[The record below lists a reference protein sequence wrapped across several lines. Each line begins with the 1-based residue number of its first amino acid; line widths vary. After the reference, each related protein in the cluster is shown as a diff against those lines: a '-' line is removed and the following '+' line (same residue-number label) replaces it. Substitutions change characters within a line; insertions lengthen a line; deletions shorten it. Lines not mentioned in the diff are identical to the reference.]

1 MLTISLTCFSM
12 LTIYF
17 LISFPLI
24 AIFFFLDQS
33 NIPIIFIN
41 KEMKL
46 QYLNIEL
53 RDFDFHEWYAIM
65 FEYFT
70 RDLAWVANDSWN
82 LACQRLFKFQ
92 HMLLVWLVSRVGT
105 RELVMKS
112 LFSQNLHQTLT
123 HNLYIK
129 FYKNTRKW
137 LNIITIKFDMELKPT
152 KNIAVN
158 HNYKTLDYKLSF
170 VIFFFKIKNTNN

>member
-1 MLTISLTCFSM
+1 MLA
-12 LTIYF
+12 IYF

-53 RDFDFHEWYAIM
+53 RDFDFHEWYATI

-70 RDLAWVANDSWN
+70 RDLA
-82 LACQRLFKFQ
+82 
-92 HMLLVWLVSRVGT
+92 
-105 RELVMKS
+105 
-112 LFSQNLHQTLT
+112 
-123 HNLYIK
+123 
-129 FYKNTRKW
+129 
-137 LNIITIKFDMELKPT
+137 
-152 KNIAVN
+152 
-158 HNYKTLDYKLSF
+158 
-170 VIFFFKIKNTNN
+170 

>member
-1 MLTISLTCFSM
+1 MFA
-12 LTIYF
+12 IYF

-41 KEMKL
+41 NEMKS

-53 RDFDFHEWYAIM
+53 CDFDFHEWYAIM

-70 RDLAWVANDSWN
+70 RDLAWVMNDSWN
-82 LACQRLFKFQ
+82 PTCQRLFKFL
-92 HMLLVWLVSRVGT
+92 HVLLAWPISWVGT

-112 LFSQNLHQTLT
+112 SFSQNLHQTFT
-123 HNLYIK
+123 HNPYIK
-129 FYKNTRKW
+129 SHKNAVKW
-137 LNIITIKFDMELKPT
+137 LNIITIKFDMELKPI
-152 KNIAVN
+152 KNIVVN
-158 HNYKTLDYKLSF
+158 HNLQNSWL
-170 VIFFFKIKNTNN
+170 

>member
-1 MLTISLTCFSM
+1 MVRYNSIDLLSM
-12 LTIYF
+12 LAIYF

-70 RDLAWVANDSWN
+70 RDLA
-82 LACQRLFKFQ
+82 
-92 HMLLVWLVSRVGT
+92 
-105 RELVMKS
+105 
-112 LFSQNLHQTLT
+112 
-123 HNLYIK
+123 
-129 FYKNTRKW
+129 
-137 LNIITIKFDMELKPT
+137 
-152 KNIAVN
+152 
-158 HNYKTLDYKLSF
+158 
-170 VIFFFKIKNTNN
+170 

>member
-17 LISFPLI
+17 LIGFPLI
-24 AIFFFLDQS
+24 AIFFFLYQS

-53 RDFDFHEWYAIM
+53 LDFDFHEWYATM

-70 RDLAWVANDSWN
+70 RDLSWVANDSWN
-82 LACQRLFKFQ
+82 LTCQRLFKF
-92 HMLLVWLVSRVGT
+92 HHVLLTWPVSWVGT
-105 RELVMKS
+105 RELVVIS
-112 LFSQNLHQTLT
+112 SFSQNLHQTFT
-123 HNLYIK
+123 HNPYIK
-129 FYKNTRKW
+129 SHKNARKR
-137 LNIITIKFDMELKPT
+137 LNIITIKFDMELNPIKD
-152 KNIAVN
+152 IVVN
-158 HNYKTLDYKLSF
+158 HNLQSSWL
-170 VIFFFKIKNTNN
+170 